1 MEEALIY
8 IVLLNY
14 NGARDTLDCI
24 ESLKKIKYKN
34 YKIVVVDNKST
45 DDSEKVIRRAVGE
58 QYVVLQSGKNG
69 GFAEGNNLGIEH
81 GLKAGA
87 EYILLINTDT
97 LVEPDFLTEMVNTFN
112 TDSSIGIV
120 GSQINYYPET
130 DKIWFGGGKIK
141 WDRFSGAHEQQG
153 EVDCGS
159 KEIRQIDFMTGCCM
173 LIKREIFEKVGLLP
187 KEYFMYLE
195 DLDFCIALAEK
206 KYKIMYNPN
215 AKIYHKVSAST
226 GGEESAF
233 SVKYGNRN
241 RVILMNK
248 YSYKLGRI
256 EFLKARSFFYLS
268 RVIKYFKYIM
278 SGDKERATAMVEGL
292 KQGRDYVKFN

>member
-34 YKIVVVDNKST
+34 YKIVIVDNKST
-45 DDSEKVIRRAVGE
+45 DDSEEVIRRAVGE

-81 GLKAGA
+81 ALKAGA

-97 LVEPDFLTEMVNTFN
+97 LVEPDFLTEMANTFS

-153 EVDCGS
+153 EADSGS

-173 LIKREIFEKVGLLP
+173 LIKREIFEKVGFLP

-248 YSYKLGRI
+248 YSYKLGRMG
-256 EFLKARSFFYLS
+256 FLKARSFFYLS
-268 RVIKYFKYIM
+268 RLIKYFKYIM